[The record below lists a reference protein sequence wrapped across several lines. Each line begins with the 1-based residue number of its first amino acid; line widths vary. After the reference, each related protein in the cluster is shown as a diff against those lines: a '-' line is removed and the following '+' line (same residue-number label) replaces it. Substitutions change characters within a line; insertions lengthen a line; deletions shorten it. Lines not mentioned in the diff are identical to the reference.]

1 MMVPSLAGVRKRTAK
16 PNGVDILGNHPGVPP
31 PRSVCLISACCPLS
45 GTILLAWQ
53 VSLPALAYL
62 DLTAFWIPH
71 FLFWHLN
78 MVQSFSCFRTS
89 HCPRDCSTYGF
100 LHHHSPTTKS
110 DTWEQGLGRLLQT
123 FGNVFQNWMKQPFET
138 KLKIIISSYSNLV
151 SRWSY

>member
-1 MMVPSLAGVRKRTAK
+1 MMVPYLAGVQKQTAK

-71 FLFWHLN
+71 FVLALEHGLELF
-78 MVQSFSCFRTS
+78 
-89 HCPRDCSTYGF
+89 
-100 LHHHSPTTKS
+100 
-110 DTWEQGLGRLLQT
+110 LLQNLPLPQRL
-123 FGNVFQNWMKQPFET
+123 FDLWLSASPFPHNQVRYLGAGTRET
-138 KLKIIISSYSNLV
+138 VTNIRKCFLELDEIAF
-151 SRWSY
+151 